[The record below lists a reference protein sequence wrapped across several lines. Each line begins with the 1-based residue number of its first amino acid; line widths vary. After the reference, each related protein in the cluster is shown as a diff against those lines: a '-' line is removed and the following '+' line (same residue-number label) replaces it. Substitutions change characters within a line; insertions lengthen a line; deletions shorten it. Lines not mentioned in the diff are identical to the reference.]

1 MLLVT
6 TFGFVKFGLVC
17 LFFLWAALT
26 DGNIFCKNPKNPKNP
41 KQK

>member
-17 LFFLWAALT
+17 LFFLWAAIT
-26 DGNIFCKNPKNPKNP
+26 DGNIFLAKNKKR
-41 KQK
+41 K